1 MEKIIKLLKQISEIV
16 LKEKTLQEEK
26 RKRGENF
33 NIFRVL
39 GLSSS
44 EVRLHSA
51 FIAELL
57 NPKGDHGLGD
67 KFLVSF
73 LTNVIRKK
81 ETFPF
86 DSESAQVYVEYSIG
100 NVSSDYKE
108 GGRIDL
114 LIRDKNRQTIIIE
127 NKIYAGDQPLQMYRY
142 NEYASNCLSKEQYV
156 LLYLTLDGSQP
167 SEESTGKQK
176 FEYQC
181 ISYRENILSWLE
193 ICIGTAALY
202 PRIRETITQYKSN
215 LNSLLGIM
223 SMTTETDMLKKLVSE
238 ENIEATLSILSLDN
252 MIKTTI
258 RKNFLV
264 KLIDELKPLLDKYSI
279 NVDLSNAEGM
289 ASLSNY
295 CDLIF
300 FQISHPIAHFTLGV
314 EGKQIW
320 YGITIDQKKYNPHKK
335 VMESALWGRKP
346 QGNVPYGWDYLHGN
360 LRYWDGKEA
369 LLDMVKDH
377 KIIDIIRCEL
387 QKAIDCNAFE
397 KLERFLLK

>member
-1 MEKIIKLLKQISEIV
+1 MEKINKLLKQISEIV
-16 LKEKTLQEEK
+16 LKEKTQQEEK

-33 NIFRVL
+33 NIFKVL

-57 NPKGDHGLGD
+57 NPNGDHGLGD

-81 ETFPF
+81 VTFPF

-100 NVSSDYKE
+100 NVASDHKE

-127 NKIYAGDQPLQMYRY
+127 NKIYAGDQPLQMFRY
-142 NEYASNCLSKEQYV
+142 NEYASKRLSKEQYV

-167 SEESTGKQK
+167 SEDSTGKQK
-176 FEYQC
+176 FDYKC
-181 ISYRENILSWLE
+181 ISYRNNILPWLE
-193 ICIGTAALY
+193 SCIGIAALY
-202 PRIRETITQYKSN
+202 PRIRETIAQYKSN
-215 LNSLLGIM
+215 LNIILDIM
-223 SMTTETDMLKKLVSE
+223 SKTTETDMLKQLISE
-238 ENIEATLSILSLDN
+238 DNIEATISILSLDN

-258 RKNFLV
+258 RKNFLTQ
-264 KLIDELKPLLDKYSI
+264 LIDELQPLLAKYGI
-279 NVDLSNAEGM
+279 NVDLTNAEGM
-289 ASLSNY
+289 AALTNY
-295 CDLIF
+295 CDIIF
-300 FQISHPIAHFTLGV
+300 YQIAHPIVHFTLGV

-320 YGITIDQKKYNPHKK
+320 YGITIDQGKYNPYKK
-335 VMESALWGRKP
+335 VMGTPLWGHKP
-346 QGNVPYGWDYLHGN
+346 QGNVPYGWDYLNGN

-377 KIIDIIRCEL
+377 KIIDIIRREL
-387 QKAIDCNAFE
+387 QRAIDCNAFE
-397 KLERFLLK
+397 ELEKFLLK